1 MAALLVTVAVI
12 GVVSVVLG
20 QGAMR
25 LAGEHRWSWLSA
37 AVGFAVLTLVCSVG
51 VRLPGH
57 AVTARVLLLVVTAA
71 AVPATVA
78 AIGRPRRPGPGAWT
92 ALLVLLGA
100 LLPFAANGRVGI
112 LGVLDNADLSAHLV
126 LADAIRTGATPVAV
140 VYAEGGYPTGPH
152 AVAATLTAFGT
163 NVETSFTALLIAVP
177 VLTAT
182 CALSVLREVP
192 MPWRAVAA
200 AVVGLPY
207 LGAAFLAQSSF
218 KEPMQALLVIGFAA
232 VLHELVRGEAVARV
246 RSAIPLYL
254 LAAATVTI
262 YSFVGLAWPAGG
274 LACWALF
281 AVVRRRGLP
290 SPASR
295 RQIARH
301 LGVGLVVL
309 VLVAL
314 PELARVGDLLDDV
327 LTVGAGDTVGGNIE
341 YPIAPYQVLGVSFA
355 DDLRAGVKSVFAPP
369 LAALAVVAM
378 VGSSA
383 WWARR
388 RELAFPAVAAAS
400 LLGYALAR
408 AFTAPY
414 YDAKALMIASPLVV
428 LVVVRALTAGLPE
441 WRTLRRSGPVLAP
454 AVRWPPLVLAVAFL
468 TLAAVS
474 SSLVLRAARVQAGE
488 QSGDLAE
495 IRPLVQGAPTLFL
508 GQEDYA
514 FWQLRGARLSTVRSY
529 IGISQ
534 IPFSMRPEKPL
545 SGLIPLSRGRPLDFD
560 NLDHANLD
568 RFRFV
573 VTTRAP
579 YSSAPPGNWR
589 LARQTGT
596 YSLWRRDGATLDRQL
611 LPESAD
617 PGAVLDCRRPAGR
630 RLSGRAGWAGV
641 RPRPVVAAVGGWSLD
656 DGPARVAPLGHAEV
670 PAGQPAR
677 QALRLPPGQWDL
689 SLQYISS
696 GPLDIEGPGLRT
708 QLPPST
714 ARGGP
719 YWPAGRVESRGGT
732 TWISVRAGSLSRLSR
747 RRGVSLGSLAATRA
761 DRAPVAVPLEQA
773 CERYVDWYVLA
784 SPAAGR

>member
-1 MAALLVTVAVI
+1 MIALLITVAVI
-12 GVVSVVLG
+12 CIVSVVLG
-20 QGAMR
+20 QGVMR
-25 LAGEHRWSWLSA
+25 LAGERQWSWLSA
-37 AVGFAVLTLVCSVG
+37 AVGFALLTLVCTAA

-57 AVTARVLLLVVTAA
+57 AATARVLLLVATAL
-71 AVPATVA
+71 
-78 AIGRPRRPGPGAWT
+78 AIPTALGAIERPRWTGAGAWT
-92 ALLVLLGA
+92 AALVLAGA

-126 LADAIRTGATPVAV
+126 LADAIRTGASPVAV
-140 VYAEGGYPTGPH
+140 VYAVGGYPTGPH
-152 AVAATLTAFGT
+152 AVAATLTGFGT
-163 NVETSFTALLIAVP
+163 DVETSFTALLIAVP
-177 VLTAT
+177 VLTGLT
-182 CALSVLREVP
+182 ALPVLRQVAT
-192 MPWRAVAA
+192 PWRAVSAA
-200 AVVGLPY
+200 LVGLPY
-207 LGAAFLAQSSF
+207 LGAAFLTQSSF
-218 KEPMQALLVIGFAA
+218 KEPMQALLVVGFAA
-232 VLHELVRGEAVARV
+232 VLDGIARGGEAARL

-254 LAAATVTI
+254 LAAAMVAI
-262 YSFVGLAWPAGG
+262 YSFVGLAWPGAG
-274 LACWALF
+274 LACWAIV
-281 AVVRRRGLP
+281 AVASRRGLP

-301 LGVGLVVL
+301 LAVGLVVL
-309 VLVAL
+309 VLVTL

-327 LTVGAGDTVGGNIE
+327 LTVGAGDTIGGNIE

-355 DDLRAGVKSVFAPP
+355 DDLRAGVRSVFAPA
-369 LAALAVVAM
+369 LAAIAVVAM
-378 VGSSA
+378 LGSAA

-388 RELAFPAVAAAS
+388 RELALPAVAAGS
-400 LLGYALAR
+400 LLVYAQAR
-408 AFTAPY
+408 AFTTPY
-414 YDAKALMIASPLVV
+414 YDAKALMIASPLVI
-428 LVVVRALTAGLPE
+428 LVVARALTAGLPE
-441 WRTLRRSGPVLAP
+441 WRTLRRSRPALAP
-454 AVRWPPLVLAVAFL
+454 AVRWPSLVLAFTFL
-468 TLAAVS
+468 ALAAFS

-488 QSGDLAE
+488 QAGDLAE

-514 FWQLRGARLSTVRSY
+514 FWQLRGAQLSAVRSY

-534 IPFSMRPEKPL
+534 VPFSMRPEKPL
-545 SGLIPLSRGRPLDFD
+545 SGLTPLGRGRPLDFD

-589 LARQTGT
+589 LARQTRT
-596 YSLWRRDGATLDRQL
+596 YTLWQRDGPTPDRQL
-611 LPESAD
+611 LPESSE
-617 PGAVLDCRRPAGR
+617 PGAVLDCGTAEGR
-630 RLSGRAGWAGV
+630 RLSGRAGWAGA
-641 RPRPVVAAVGGWSLD
+641 RPRPVVTGVGDWSLA
-656 DGPARVAPLGHAEV
+656 DGPVQVAPLGHAEV

-677 QALRLPPGQWDL
+677 QSLRLPPGQWDL

-719 YWPAGRVESRGGT
+719 YWPAGRVESRGGLT
-732 TWISVRAGSLSRLSR
+732 SISVSADSVSWLSR

-761 DRAPVAVPLEQA
+761 DIEPVVVPLEQA

-784 SPAAGR
+784 PPAARH

>member
-25 LAGEHRWSWLSA
+25 LAGVREWSWLSA
-37 AVGFAVLTLVCSVG
+37 AVGFAILTLVCTAA

-57 AVTARVLLLVVTAA
+57 AATARVVLVVATAL
-71 AVPATVA
+71 AVPAA
-78 AIGRPRRPGPGAWT
+78 LGAIERPRWTGAGAWT
-92 ALLVLLGA
+92 AVLVLLGA
-100 LLPFAANGRVGI
+100 LLPFAVNGRVGI
-112 LGVLDNADLSAHLV
+112 LGVLDNADLSAHLL

-177 VLTAT
+177 VLTGA
-182 CALSVLREVP
+182 CALSVLREVA

-218 KEPMQALLVIGFAA
+218 KEPMQALLVVGFAA
-232 VLHELVRGEAVARV
+232 VLHELTRGGEAARL

-254 LAAATVTI
+254 LAAATVAI
-262 YSFVGLAWPAGG
+262 YSFVGLAWPAAG
-274 LACWALF
+274 LACWAVF
-281 AVVRRRGLP
+281 EIVSRRGLP
-290 SPASR
+290 SAASR

-301 LGVGLVVL
+301 LAVGLAVL
-309 VLVAL
+309 VVVAL
-314 PELARVGDLLDDV
+314 PELARVRDLLDDV

-341 YPIAPYQVLGVSFA
+341 YPVAPYQVLGVSLA
-355 DDLRAGVKSVFAPP
+355 DDLRAGVKSVFAPA
-369 LAALAVVAM
+369 LAAIAVVAM
-378 VGSSA
+378 LGSAA

-388 RELAFPAVAAAS
+388 RELAFLAVAAGS
-400 LLGYALAR
+400 LLVYAQAR
-408 AFTAPY
+408 AFTTPY
-414 YDAKALMIASPLVV
+414 YDAKALMIASPLVI

-441 WRTLRRSGPVLAP
+441 WRTLRRSRPRLAP
-454 AVRWPPLVLAVAFL
+454 AVRSPPLLLAVAFL
-468 TLAAVS
+468 ALAAFS
-474 SSLVLRAARVQAGE
+474 SSLVLRATRVQAGE
-488 QSGDLAE
+488 QAGDLAA

-514 FWQLRGARLSTVRSY
+514 FWQLRGAQLSAVRSY

-534 IPFSMRPEKPL
+534 IPFSMRPDKPL
-545 SGLIPLSRGRPLDFD
+545 SGLMPLSRGRPLDFD
-560 NLDHANLD
+560 NLDHVNLD
-568 RFRFV
+568 RFQFV

-589 LARQTGT
+589 LARQTRT
-596 YSLWRRDGATLDRQL
+596 YTLWRRDGPTPDRQL
-611 LPESAD
+611 LPEGAD
-617 PGAVLDCRRPAGR
+617 PGAVLDCGTAAGR

-641 RPRPVVAAVGGWSLD
+641 RPRPVVAAVDDWSVT
-656 DGPARVAPLGHAEV
+656 DGPAEVAPLGHAEV
-670 PAGQPAR
+670 PAGQSAR
-677 QALRLPPGQWDL
+677 QELLLPPGQWDL

-708 QLPPST
+708 RLPPST

-732 TWISVRAGSLSRLSR
+732 TTISVSADSVSRLSW

-761 DRAPVAVPLEQA
+761 DSEPVVVPLEQA

-784 SPAAGR
+784 PPAAGR